1 MVSVGRVARGQP
13 RRQALEAAAHVDDVE
28 EAELRERHVHAQ
40 EPVERLRRHGRDD
53 GAAGRTG
60 SDARVDDPDGMQ
72 GAHALTHHGTADGE
86 LRGEVTLGGQHVA
99 DTQTARDDAVLDP
112 LHDTLVGT
120 PRS

>member
-1 MVSVGRVARGQP
+1 MRKNRLSASVGTAVMTVP
-13 RRQALEAAAHVDDVE
+13 PAAPA
-28 EAELRERHVHAQ
+28 
-40 EPVERLRRHGRDD
+40 
-53 GAAGRTG
+53 
-60 SDARVDDPDGMQ
+60 SDARVDDPDGVQ